1 MNKIVFFFL
10 FLNVCHAG
18 PIAIIGYTRNSSYIY
33 AEMKPEDYIETLKRT
48 KLALDEKV
56 IQSLNSDRSKN
67 WKLNKIS
74 VGLGVTGEV
83 GIGPYKFGK
92 SLKQRFVFTR

>member
-1 MNKIVFFFL
+1 MNKIIIFFL

-18 PIAIIGYTRNSSYIY
+18 PIPIIGHTRNSTYIY
-33 AEMKPEDYIETLKRT
+33 SEMMPEDYIEILKIT
-48 KLALDEKV
+48 KSALDEKV
-56 IQSLNSDRSKN
+56 VQSLNAEASKN

-74 VGLGVTGEV
+74 IGLGVTGEV

>member
-1 MNKIVFFFL
+1 MNKILIFL
-10 FLNVCHAG
+10 IFIGTSHAG
-18 PIAIIGYTRNSSYIY
+18 PIRIIGHTRNSTYIY
-33 AEMKPEDYIETLKRT
+33 SEMKPEDYIETLKRT
-48 KLALDEKV
+48 KSALDEKV
-56 IQSLNSDRSKN
+56 VQSLKADQGKS